1 MKSETM
7 KGDAGM
13 SWEMVKLKNIIVKP
27 FSGEWGDGVGN
38 VNVIRTTNFNNDG
51 SLNLKDVVRR
61 NIKIEKVLQK
71 RLVFGDTIIE
81 KSGGS
86 PTQPVGRVVY
96 FNIENDIF
104 LCNNF
109 TSVIRSKSEIDK
121 RYLFWFLFSN
131 HLNQN
136 TLKYQNKTTGII
148 NLQLEK
154 YITDLEIPLPPL
166 PIQKRIAGIL
176 DAADALRRKDQE
188 LLLKYDKLAQ
198 AIFIDMF
205 GDPVKNEKGW
215 EVKTIGDVCYS
226 VKDGPHVSPK
236 YTKTGIPFISVNN
249 IINGVIDISNCK
261 YISQEDFEIYSK
273 KGKPEK
279 QDILYTKGGTTGF
292 AKRVDVDFEFSQWVH
307 VALLKF
313 NHHIINSAFFEY
325 MLNNS
330 FCYNQSQLRTKGIA
344 NRDLVLGEIKKIQ
357 ILLPP
362 IQKQREFESKILLLE
377 KARKGNLESIDRS
390 SSLFNS
396 LLQQA
401 FKGNLVK

>member
-1 MKSETM
+1 MP
-7 KGDAGM
+7 A
-13 SWEMVKLKNIIVKP
+13 I
-27 FSGEWGDGVGN
+27 
-38 VNVIRTTNFNNDG
+38 TT
-51 SLNLKDVVRR
+51 
-61 NIKIEKVLQK
+61 
-71 RLVFGDTIIE
+71 
-81 KSGGS
+81 
-86 PTQPVGRVVY
+86 
-96 FNIENDIF
+96 
-104 LCNNF
+104 
-109 TSVIRSKSEIDK
+109 
-121 RYLFWFLFSN
+121 
-131 HLNQN
+131 
-136 TLKYQNKTTGII
+136 
-148 NLQLEK
+148 
-154 YITDLEIPLPPL
+154 
-166 PIQKRIAGIL
+166 QKRIAEIL

-188 LLLKYDKLAQ
+188 LLHKYEELAQ

-279 QDILYTKGGTTGF
+279 HDILYTKGGTTGF

-313 NHHIINSAFFEY
+313 NHDIINSAFFEY

-344 NRDLVLGEIKKIQ
+344 NRDLVLGEMKKIQ

-377 KARKGNLESIDRS
+377 KARKGNFESIDRS
-390 SSLFNS
+390 SSLFDS

-401 FKGNLVK
+401 FKGELVK

>member
-1 MKSETM
+1 MEQMKSKVI
-7 KGDAGM
+7 KGDVGM
-13 SWEMVKLKNIIVKP
+13 NWGKARLGDICEINMGKTPSRSNSTYWNGYLPWVSIADLKGETYITRTKECITETSVVESGIKVVPKNTLLYSFKLSIGKVAITGIDIYTNEAIVALPIKNKDIIDLKYLYWAIQNIKTDGIGDKAVMGLTLNKAKLK
-27 FSGEWGDGVGN
+27 
-38 VNVIRTTNFNNDG
+38 
-51 SLNLKDVVRR
+51 
-61 NIKIEKVLQK
+61 
-71 RLVFGDTIIE
+71 
-81 KSGGS
+81 
-86 PTQPVGRVVY
+86 
-96 FNIENDIF
+96 
-104 LCNNF
+104 C
-109 TSVIRSKSEIDK
+109 
-121 RYLFWFLFSN
+121 
-131 HLNQN
+131 
-136 TLKYQNKTTGII
+136 
-148 NLQLEK
+148 
-154 YITDLEIPLPPL
+154 LEIPLPPL
-166 PIQKRIAGIL
+166 PIQNRIAEIL
-176 DAADALRRKDQE
+176 DAADSLRRKDQE
-188 LLLKYDKLAQ
+188 LLLKYDELAQ
-198 AIFIDMF
+198 SIFIDMF